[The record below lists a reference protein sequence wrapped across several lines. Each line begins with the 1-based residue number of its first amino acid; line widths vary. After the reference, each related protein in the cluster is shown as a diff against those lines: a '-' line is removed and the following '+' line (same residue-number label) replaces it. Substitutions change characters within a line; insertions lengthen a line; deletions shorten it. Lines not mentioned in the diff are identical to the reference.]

1 MGEVVLHRHRD
12 LNLIPV
18 PMLEKVKLGVV
29 SFAYNPST
37 GKMETGLLRLTG
49 HSSLF
54 SKL

>member
-1 MGEVVLHRHRD
+1 VGEVVLHRHRD

-37 GKMETGLLRLTG
+37 GKMETGRSQGLLAG
-49 HSSLF
+49 EPS
-54 SKL
+54 